1 MMQAGIVLMFLGAFM
16 VLYGGIAIVME
27 RMTRR

>member
-1 MMQAGIVLMFLGAFM
+1 MMQAGIVLMVLGAFM
-16 VLYGGIAIVME
+16 VLYGGTAIVVE

>member
-16 VLYGGIAIVME
+16 VLYGGTAIVVEKMA
-27 RMTRR
+27 RR